1 MLNRPINNL
10 LKKLGSKLIPIIIG
24 SFTVVLVLTMLTSVI
39 QKSVDYKEGQVAT
52 ESIRANK
59 TIENKAETTQKR
71 QLAAEA
77 VTPEYTY
84 QADLAQTQHDRVS
97 QLIQLIKTANSDLDK
112 SYQTKVSQ
120 AKDGEKVPQPTVD
133 ERIAAVKKN
142 FEGLDPDTVT
152 FYQQLPEEF
161 YEAVVQLSSSDLT
174 KVGTE
179 TLKLLD
185 EQMAKRIRQ
194 SDLAEYKQQAIDK
207 IQGLGLSDEAN
218 QAIRYLL
225 EEGVVI
231 NDSLNQ
237 KRTDELK
244 EQASDS
250 VQPVMIYQ
258 GEVIVRE
265 GSQIDANAINKLKL
279 LGLTSS
285 STSVFPLIAMVLAT
299 ILQGVLLWFYSRQF
313 EVEFQ
318 RVRFILFY
326 SATMTIGIFIMK
338 ILQAF
343 QGSNSNSLALFFP
356 AAFMPLI
363 LTVFVNRRAGAMSAV
378 FQTVFALFIYYNAIG
393 TNMLPVIL
401 MTYLFS
407 GTLAVMVK
415 QRRLSDQVKQA
426 MLWVVAFPIAWSI
439 ILSIYQGMSF
449 SDSQTWTLLLAAFAA
464 SILSFIMG
472 MGLQPYIEILVTDSG
487 VITLNELSNPNHP
500 LLKQLLEEAPGTYH
514 HSMMVANL
522 SANAVA
528 EIGGR
533 SLLTRVA
540 CYYHDIGKIRHANF
554 FVENLP
560 AGAENPHNFLLPED
574 SKQIIF
580 GHVIEGAKILKEYK
594 MPQMVIDICYQHHG
608 TTLMKFF
615 YIKAKERNPETTE
628 ADFRYPGPKPQTREA
643 GVVNIADSCEA
654 AVRAMDHPSIDKIT
668 EFVHNL
674 IEERINDGQLD
685 DSGLTLKEI
694 RIVEKSL
701 ISGLGSTFHTR
712 IKYPKMQSEAEKMKE
727 EQEKKGAE

>member
-1 MLNRPINNL
+1 
-10 LKKLGSKLIPIIIG
+10 
-24 SFTVVLVLTMLTSVI
+24 
-39 QKSVDYKEGQVAT
+39 
-52 ESIRANK
+52 
-59 TIENKAETTQKR
+59 
-71 QLAAEA
+71 
-77 VTPEYTY
+77 
-84 QADLAQTQHDRVS
+84 
-97 QLIQLIKTANSDLDK
+97 
-112 SYQTKVSQ
+112 
-120 AKDGEKVPQPTVD
+120 
-133 ERIAAVKKN
+133 
-142 FEGLDPDTVT
+142 
-152 FYQQLPEEF
+152 
-161 YEAVVQLSSSDLT
+161 
-174 KVGTE
+174 
-179 TLKLLD
+179 
-185 EQMAKRIRQ
+185 
-194 SDLAEYKQQAIDK
+194 
-207 IQGLGLSDEAN
+207 
-218 QAIRYLL
+218 
-225 EEGVVI
+225 
-231 NDSLNQ
+231 
-237 KRTDELK
+237 
-244 EQASDS
+244 
-250 VQPVMIYQ
+250 MIFQ

-285 STSVFPLIAMVLAT
+285 STSVFPLIAMILAAV
-299 ILQGVLLWFYSRQF
+299 LQGVLLWFYSRQF

-326 SATMTIGIFIMK
+326 SATMTIGVIIMK
-338 ILQAF
+338 ILQSF
-343 QGSNSNSLALFFP
+343 QGSTSNNLALFFP

-363 LTVFVNRRAGAMSAV
+363 LTVFVNRRAGALAAV
-378 FQTVFALFIYYNAIG
+378 FQTVFALFIYYKAIG

-415 QRRLSDQVKQA
+415 QKRLSDQVKQA
-426 MLWVVAFPIAWSI
+426 MLWIVAFPIVWSI

-449 SDSQTWTLLLAAFAA
+449 MDSQTWGLLLGAFAA
-464 SILSFIMG
+464 SMLSFIMG

-560 AGAENPHNFLLPED
+560 TGAENPHNFLLPED

-580 GHVIEGAKILKEYK
+580 GHVIEGAKILKKYK

-615 YIKAKERNPETTE
+615 YFKAKERNPETTE
-628 ADFRYPGPKPQTREA
+628 AEFRYPGPKPQTREA

-668 EFVHNL
+668 DFVHNL
-674 IEERINDGQLD
+674 IEERISDGQLD

-701 ISGLGSTFHTR
+701 ISGLSSTFHSR
-712 IKYPKMQSEAEKMKE
+712 IKYPRMQSEAEKMKE

>member
-10 LKKLGSKLIPIIIG
+10 LKKLGSKFIPIIIG
-24 SFTVVLVLTMLTSVI
+24 AFSTILVLTMLSSVI

-112 SYQTKVSQ
+112 GYQSKVSQ

-133 ERIAAVKKN
+133 ERVAAVKKK

-152 FYQQLPEEF
+152 FFQQLPEEF
-161 YEAVVQLSSSDLT
+161 YEAVVQLNATDLT

-179 TLKLLD
+179 SLKLLD

-194 SDLAEYKQQAIDK
+194 SDLAEYKQQAVDK
-207 IQGLGLSDEAN
+207 IQNLGLSEESS

-265 GSQIDANAINKLKL
+265 GSQIDANAINKLKM

-326 SATMTIGIFIMK
+326 SATMTIGVFIMK

-449 SDSQTWTLLLAAFAA
+449 TDSQTWTLLLAAFAA

-560 AGAENPHNFLLPED
+560 TGAENPHNFLLPED